1 MTARSCFVAIVTVLT
16 LAALAPPAPAFD
28 SATVFAKGTYVL
40 SGEGV
45 YGQQFNLESV
55 AHQSDI
61 DFWGLGLRASLLP
74 FGPTGPGVVRG
85 SLEVGLEPYY
95 QRYTEPQ
102 SAFWAGLSL
111 VLRYHFLSL
120 GRFVPYAELAGGAGG
135 TDLKVKEIAS
145 DFSFVVWGGVGASLF
160 LTDSTAIYAGYRLEH
175 NSNGN
180 AEQPNRGFESHV
192 GVLGVSY
199 YFR

>member
-1 MTARSCFVAIVTVLT
+1 MIARTGVVVIVAVLT
-16 LAALAPPAPAFD
+16 LTALAPPASPFD
-28 SATVFAKGTYVL
+28 SAAMFAKGTYVI
-40 SGEGV
+40 SAEGV
-45 YGQQFNLESV
+45 YGQQLNLESV

-61 DFWGLGLRASLLP
+61 DFWGLGVRASILP
-74 FGPTGPGVVRG
+74 LGPTGPGVVRG

-95 QRYTEPQ
+95 QRYVDPQ
-102 SAFWAGLSL
+102 SAFWAGLTL
-111 VLRYHFLSL
+111 VFRYHLLSL
-120 GRFVPYAELAGGAGG
+120 GRLVPYAEVAGGAGA
-135 TDLKVKEIAS
+135 TDLTVKEIAS
-145 DFSFVVWGGVGASLF
+145 DFSFVVWAGVGASLF
-160 LTDSTAIYAGYRLEH
+160 VTDNSAIYAGYRLEH

>member
-1 MTARSCFVAIVTVLT
+1 VIPRSCLVVIATVLI
-16 LAALAPPAPAFD
+16 LATLAPPAASFD
-28 SATVFAKGTYVL
+28 SATVFAKGTYVI
-40 SGEGV
+40 SAEGV
-45 YGQQFNLESV
+45 YGQQVNLESV

-61 DFWGLGLRASLLP
+61 DFWGLGLRASILP
-74 FGPTGPGVVRG
+74 LGPTGPGVVRG

-95 QRYTEPQ
+95 QHYVDPQ

-111 VLRYHFLSL
+111 VLRYHLLSL
-120 GRFVPYAELAGGAGG
+120 GRFVPYAEVAGGAGA

-160 LTDSTAIYAGYRLEH
+160 VTDHTAIYAGYRLEH

-180 AEQPNRGFESHV
+180 IEQPNRGFESHI

>member
-1 MTARSCFVAIVTVLT
+1 MTARVGVVVVVAVLT
-16 LAALAPPAPAFD
+16 LAALAPPASAFD
-28 SATVFAKGTYVL
+28 PSLTFAKGTYVI

-55 AHQSDI
+55 AHQSDTE
-61 DFWGLGLRASLLP
+61 FWGLGLRASMLP

-85 SLEVGLEPYY
+85 ALEVGLEPYY
-95 QRYTEPQ
+95 QRYSEPE

-120 GRFVPYAELAGGAGG
+120 GRFVPYAEIAVGAGG
-135 TDLKVKEIAS
+135 TNLRVKEIDS
-145 DFSFVVWGGVGASLF
+145 DFAFVLWGGVGASYF
-160 LTDSTAIYAGYRLEH
+160 LTDSTALYAGYRLEH
-175 NSNGN
+175 VSNGN
-180 AEQPNRGFESHV
+180 TSEPNRGFESHV
-192 GVLGVSY
+192 GVFGVSY

>member
-1 MTARSCFVAIVTVLT
+1 MIARSCVVLVVAMLT
-16 LAALAPPAPAFD
+16 LAALAPPARAFD
-28 SATVFAKGTYVL
+28 SSMAFAKGTYVV

-61 DFWGLGLRASLLP
+61 DFWGVGIRASLIP
-74 FGPTGPGVVRG
+74 FGPTGQNILRG
-85 SLEVGLEPYY
+85 ALEVGLEPYY
-95 QRYTEPQ
+95 QRYIDPQ
-102 SAFWAGLSL
+102 SSFWAGLGL

-120 GRFVPYAELAGGAGG
+120 GRFVPYAEVAGAAGG
-135 TDLKVKEIAS
+135 TDLKVKEIDSEHA
-145 DFSFVVWGGVGASLF
+145 FIFWAGIGASLF

-180 AEQPNRGFESHV
+180 TDQPNRGFESHV

>member
-1 MTARSCFVAIVTVLT
+1 MIARAVVIAIVAVLA
-16 LAALAPPAPAFD
+16 LAALVPPASAFD
-28 SATVFAKGTYVL
+28 PGAVFAKGTYVI

-55 AHQSDI
+55 VHHSDI

-85 SLEVGLEPYY
+85 ALEVGLEPYY
-95 QRYTEPQ
+95 QRYTEPE

-135 TDLKVKEIAS
+135 TDLRVKEIDS
-145 DFSFVVWGGVGASLF
+145 DFAFMLWGGVGASYF
-160 LTDSTAIYAGYRLEH
+160 LTDSTAIYAGYRFEH
-175 NSNGN
+175 VSNGN
-180 AEQPNRGFESHV
+180 TSEPNRGFESHV
-192 GVLGVSY
+192 GVFGVSY